1 MNAPARRPL
10 RILFVFRAPVG
21 GLFRNVYDVVKELA
35 QRGHQ
40 IGIFC
45 DSMTGGPRGEQ
56 LLAELKPM
64 LALGLHRTPMRRPPH
79 PADVV
84 PLYKTARLIRE
95 LKPDIVQGE
104 GAKGGLYAR
113 FEGFFA
119 PKSGPIRCYTP
130 HGGSLNYKPGS
141 LSHRV
146 FMGIEW
152 LLERGTDLFLFESV
166 FVRDRF
172 AEFVCHTNKTRVVAL
187 NGLHPEEY
195 QPYACR
201 EDATDFFYVGEFR
214 EAKGLDTLMEAM
226 ALLGRSGLRPSLTM
240 IGGGPDEGMIRRLAN
255 GYGLDGQVTWLGVRP
270 AREALTM
277 GRIMVLPSRFES
289 LPYVILEAVG
299 GCVPLISTDVGGI
312 REILPQESLIP
323 ANDPQALADA
333 MRKTL
338 ARDYED
344 VKREAAERSE
354 AIRQRF
360 TVEQMVNTI
369 EDAYYAALGARGR
382 V

>member
-1 MNAPARRPL
+1 MSSRRPL

-35 QRGHQ
+35 KRGHQ

-45 DSMTGGPRGEQ
+45 DSMTGGTRGEK
-56 LLAELKPM
+56 LLAELEPL
-64 LALGLHRTPMRRPPH
+64 LALGLYRTPMRRPPH
-79 PADVV
+79 PADIV
-84 PLYKTARLIRE
+84 PLYKTARLIRD

-113 FEGFFA
+113 FEGLFHPA
-119 PKSGPIRCYTP
+119 SGPIRCYTP

-152 LLERGTDLFLFESV
+152 MLERGTDLFLFESC

-172 AEFVCHTNKTRVVAL
+172 ADFVCQTKKPRIVAL

-195 QPYACR
+195 QPYECR
-201 EDATDFFYVGEFR
+201 EGASDFFYVGEFR
-214 EAKGLDTLMEAM
+214 EAKGLDTLMEAL
-226 ALLGRSGLRPSLTM
+226 ARLARTGLKPSLTM
-240 IGGGPDEGMIRRLAN
+240 IGGGPDEGMIRRLAT
-255 GYGLDGQVTWLGVRP
+255 GYGLDEQVKWLGVRP
-270 AREALTM
+270 AHEALTM

-299 GCVPLISTDVGGI
+299 GRVPLISTDVGGI
-312 REILPQESLIP
+312 REILPQDSLIP
-323 ANDPQALADA
+323 ANDPEALAAA
-333 MRKTL
+333 MRAAL
-338 ARDYED
+338 ARDYAD

-360 TVEQMVNTI
+360 TVEAMVNTI
-369 EDAYYAALGARGR
+369 EDAYYDALATRR
-382 V
+382 RA

>member
-35 QRGHQ
+35 KRGHH

-56 LLAELKPM
+56 LLAELAP
-64 LALGLHRTPMRRPPH
+64 LLTLGLHRTPMRRPPH

-119 PKSGPIRCYTP
+119 PKRGPIRCYTP

-141 LSHRV
+141 FSHRV

-152 LLERGTDLFLFESV
+152 LLERGTDLFLFESC

-195 QPYACR
+195 QPYSCR

-226 ALLGRSGLRPSLTM
+226 ALLGRGGQRPTVTM
-240 IGGGPDEGMIRRLAN
+240 IGGGPDEGMVRQLAT
-255 GYGLDGQVTWLGVRP
+255 GYGLDTQVTWLGVRP
-270 AREALTM
+270 AHEALTM

-299 GCVPLISTDVGGI
+299 GRVPLISTDVGGI
-312 REILPQESLIP
+312 REILPQDSLIP

-333 MRKTL
+333 MREAL
-338 ARDYED
+338 ARDYAD

-360 TVEQMVNTI
+360 TVEKMVNTI
-369 EDAYYAALGARGR
+369 EDAYYAALSARGR

>member
-1 MNAPARRPL
+1 
-10 RILFVFRAPVG
+10 VG

-35 QRGHQ
+35 SRGHQ

-45 DSMTGGPRGEQ
+45 DSMTGGTRGEQ
-56 LLAELKPM
+56 LLAELEPM
-64 LALGLHRTPMRRPPH
+64 LALGLYRTPMRRPPH
-79 PADVV
+79 PGDIF
-84 PLYKTARLIRE
+84 PLMETSRLIRL

-113 FEGFFA
+113 FTGFFT

-146 FMGIEW
+146 FMSIEW
-152 LLERGTDLFLFESV
+152 MLERGTDLFLFESC

-172 AEFVCHTNKTRVVAL
+172 AEFVCHTEKPRVVAL

-195 QPYACR
+195 TPYTPKP
-201 EDATDFFYVGEFR
+201 DASDFFYVGEFR
-214 EAKGLDTLMEAM
+214 EAKGLNTLVEAL
-226 ALLGRSGLRPSLTM
+226 ALLARAGLHPSLTLV
-240 IGGGPDEGMIRRLAN
+240 GGGPDEAMIRNLVA
-255 GYGLDGQVTWLGVRP
+255 GYGLEAQVHWRGVTP
-270 AREALTM
+270 AKEALTL

-299 GCVPLISTDVGGI
+299 GRVPLISTDVGGI
-312 REILPQESLIP
+312 REILPQETLIP
-323 ANDPQALADA
+323 ANDPQALALA
-333 MRKTL
+333 MRRAL
-338 ARDYED
+338 ERDYED
-344 VKREAAERSE
+344 TKREAAERSD

-360 TVEQMVNTI
+360 TVEAMVNTI
-369 EDAYYAALGARGR
+369 ENAYYDAIEARQR
-382 V
+382 A